1 MRVSVIAKLFGEFLI
16 EKNLVST
23 EQVLHAV
30 ITQLRS
36 VPSTAEV
43 IYDHALLPAN
53 EQHRILVH
61 QQYVGSDFRSSAT
74 SLGLWP
80 RELAQ
85 KVSELVQVKR
95 RPLGQVLVEL
105 GYLSMST
112 LTQALDSY
120 VENSTSSHPSQ
131 QETARSKSPDNCT
144 QEKII
149 LDLALDPILIK
160 EFIENYKSI
169 INPALNTAVQNLE
182 DPSIKH
188 EALISLLRSTLSHF
202 AALRAAS
209 TFIAASRTESLAGE
223 LITTFTHIQNC
234 GDSKLNSIIDL
245 RVLQDIL
252 KIAIHVFDAI
262 CVLLEEF
269 NCEDGIDRDPNII
282 DLTQRLKKSQD
293 HIQAQFNKNKQVA

>member
-1 MRVSVIAKLFGEFLI
+1 MAKLFGEFLI
-16 EKNLVST
+16 EKNLVSV
-23 EQVLHAV
+23 EQVLLAV

-43 IYDHALLPAN
+43 IYDHALLPAHD
-53 EQHRILVH
+53 QHRILVH
-61 QQYVGSDFRSSAT
+61 QQYSGSDFRSSAT

-95 RPLGQVLVEL
+95 RPLGEVLVEL
-105 GYLSMST
+105 GYLSLNT

-120 VENSTSSHPSQ
+120 IEASTTSLPPLL
-131 QETARSKSPDNCT
+131 ETAKSKSPNNSSQQT
-144 QEKII
+144 RIVEQN
-149 LDLALDPILIK
+149 LDPVLIK
-160 EFIENYKSI
+160 EFIENYKTM
-169 INPALNTAVQNLE
+169 INPALNTTVQKLE

-188 EALISLLRSTLSHF
+188 EELISLLRSTLSHF

-209 TFIAASRTESLAGE
+209 TFLVASRTESLASE
-223 LITTFTHIQNC
+223 LMTTFTNILNC
-234 GDSKLNSIIDL
+234 ADSKLCSIFDL

-262 CVLLEEF
+262 CVLMEEF
-269 NCEDGIDRDPNII
+269 NCEDGIDGDPNII
-282 DLTQRLKKSQD
+282 DLTQRLKKSQE
-293 HIQAQFNKNKQVA
+293 HIQAQFNKNKQVV